1 MTGSD
6 GDEVLVGP
14 RNGVGVGRRRHQW
27 NGLEARGHRC
37 RCELWIVSERVCGFV
52 SLEGNL
58 TVAGSWEKKTKQRKL
73 EISGS
78 NREESVFFEFWRRWS
93 AKNPSSNPLSS
104 NKTLVLK
111 FFPLFCFLCLFIY
124 PKKQVDFWKLLRITK
139 NKIVGF
145 FKKKKII
152 LQD

>member
-111 FFPLFCFLCLFIY
+111 FFPLCLFSLFIY
-124 PKKQVDFWKLLRITK
+124 LSKKTSWFLKITK
-139 NKIVGF
+139 NN
-145 FKKKKII
+145 KK
-152 LQD
+152 

>member
-14 RNGVGVGRRRHQW
+14 GNGVGVGRRRHQW

-58 TVAGSWEKKTKQRKL
+58 TVAGSWEKKTKQREL

-111 FFPLFCFLCLFIY
+111 FFPFVLFSLFIY
-124 PKKQVDFWKLLRITK
+124 LSKNTSWFLKITK
-139 NKIVGF
+139 NN
-145 FKKKKII
+145 KK
-152 LQD
+152 